1 MYYVVWKWVKWYFKD
16 DIIQM
21 YKIFIRIDN
30 LDSLLDNRLL
40 EEIWI
45 GLEIW
50 IFLKQDYMNTWI
62 NFRYR
67 EW

>member
-1 MYYVVWKWVKWYFKD
+1 MYYVVWKWVKRYFKD